1 MDDLKAAVQTLIQY
15 GERHAWKG
23 YDPYDGLNAPFAQTW
38 PFRRRP
44 ARLLITQVFKRCPVN
59 LRPLVGIR
67 PEWNPKGLALVAS
80 ALIRLSGAPQVEGAR
95 TYRTRALAL
104 LDRVLDLASQGYAG
118 ACWGYPFDWQSRALF
133 APRGTPNL
141 VTTVFVARAFL
152 DAYDV
157 THERRYAEVA
167 RSACDFIMKDLHHSR
182 VRDMVCVS
190 YTPLDSTQVH
200 NANLL
205 GAWLLAR
212 VGRLTGETSLTTM
225 AAAAVAFALHHQRED
240 GSWYYG
246 PASHHHWIDHFH
258 TGFNLEVLQDYAD
271 WMGRGDVTGRVR
283 DGLAFYL
290 ANLFTRMTGA
300 PKDNIPKYYH
310 DRLYPV
316 DIHSCAQAIIVLTA
330 FGRLEPGLRDQ
341 ALAVARWTLV
351 HLRDPEGFFYFQRTR
366 FWTNRVPYM
375 RWSQSWMLRALAE
388 LLASRA
394 QA

>member
-23 YDPYDGLNAPFAQTW
+23 YDPYDGLNASFAQAW
-38 PFRRRP
+38 PFRRRT
-44 ARLLITQVFKRCPVN
+44 ARLLITQGFKRCPVN
-59 LRPLVGIR
+59 LRPLAGIQ
-67 PEWNPKGLALVAS
+67 PEWNPKGLALIAS
-80 ALIRLSGAPQVEGAR
+80 ALMRLSGTLQVEA
-95 TYRTRALAL
+95 YRTQALAL
-104 LDRVLDLASQGYAG
+104 LDRVLDMASRGYAG

-152 DAYDV
+152 DAHDL
-157 THERRYAEVA
+157 TNEGRYAEVA
-167 RSACDFIMKDLHHSR
+167 RSACDFIMKNLHHSP

-190 YTPLDSTQVH
+190 YTPLDHTQVH

-212 VGRLTGETSLTTM
+212 VGRLTGEASLSTL
-225 AAAAVAFALHHQRED
+225 AAEAVAFALHHQRED

-246 PASHHHWIDHFH
+246 PAPHHHWIDHFH
-258 TGFNLEVLQDYAD
+258 TGFNLEALQDYAD
-271 WMGRGDVTGRVR
+271 WTGRGDVARRVR

-290 ANLFTRMTGA
+290 ANLFTDFTGA
-300 PKDNIPKYYH
+300 SKGNIPKYYH

-316 DIHSCAQAIIVLTA
+316 DIHSCAQAIIVLTKL
-330 FGRLEPGLRDQ
+330 GRLEPGLFGR
-341 ALAVARWTLV
+341 AMAVARWTLA

-366 FWTNRVPYM
+366 WWTNRIPYM
-375 RWSQSWMLRALAE
+375 RWSQAWMLRAMAE
-388 LLASRA
+388 LLAARS